1 MTYDPEYSR
10 EWYKK
15 NKEKVR
21 QNGIDYRKNNSEKE
35 KARCKKYYENHKEQ
49 ALAKSALRNDSRK
62 EYFMRYAKEHA
73 EEARE
78 RNRLWQKTAKYGITI
93 DQYNAM
99 LESQDYKCAICHKD
113 LVPGT
118 KTHIDHSHTPFRIR
132 GILCNKCNMGIGLF
146 EDNATFLLSAVVY
159 LQGFYDLRMPDEQII

>member
-49 ALAKSALRNDSRK
+49 ALAKSAL
-62 EYFMRYAKEHA
+62 ETIA
-73 EEARE
+73 E
-78 RNRLWQKTAKYGITI
+78 K
-93 DQYNAM
+93 
-99 LESQDYKCAICHKD
+99 S
-113 LVPGT
+113 
-118 KTHIDHSHTPFRIR
+118 
-132 GILCNKCNMGIGLF
+132 IL
-146 EDNATFLLSAVVY
+146 
-159 LQGFYDLRMPDEQII
+159 